1 MKNVVEFPKNKI
13 VRAAPIHVEAIAA
26 AQEKALQNHADTIV
40 DELIEGLVAEIE
52 NYGVTIE
59 EKPFMR
65 DFSLTADAL
74 RASIYRSFGLD
85 HQLHS
90 FIDNNVKMMNR
101 LTGELIDEDDLI
113 DTENI
118 SISEITED
126 MKFEADNDEIEPV
139 DTNEK

>member
-13 VRAAPIHVEAIAA
+13 VRAAPVHVEAIAA

-40 DELIEGLVAEIE
+40 EELVEGLVAEIE

-59 EKPFMR
+59 DKAFMR

-85 HQLHS
+85 HQLHT

-113 DTENI
+113 DTDNI
-118 SISEITED
+118 MMSEITED
-126 MKFEADNDEIEPV
+126 MTFNADNDEIEPV
-139 DTNEK
+139 DSTKK

>member
-40 DELIEGLVAEIE
+40 EELVEGLVAEIE

-59 EKPFMR
+59 EKAFMR

-85 HQLHS
+85 HTLHS

-118 SISEITED
+118 TMTEITED
-126 MKFEADNDEIEPV
+126 MVFEADNDEIEPV
-139 DTNEK
+139 DTTVK

>member
-59 EKPFMR
+59 DKAFMR

-118 SISEITED
+118 TMSEITED
-126 MKFEADNDEIEPV
+126 MVFEADNDEIEPV
-139 DTNEK
+139 DTTVK